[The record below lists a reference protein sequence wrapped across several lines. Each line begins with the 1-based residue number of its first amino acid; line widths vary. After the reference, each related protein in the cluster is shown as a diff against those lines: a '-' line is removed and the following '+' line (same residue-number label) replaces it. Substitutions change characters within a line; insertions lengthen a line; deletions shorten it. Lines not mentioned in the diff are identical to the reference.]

1 MCSARW
7 LPANPV
13 IPVMRTR
20 IARQISKSDASL
32 ACLASVRAC
41 RLHAL
46 SAGRQSSL
54 RSMLCVCHAADDDLV
69 HVLLRAPAGVA
80 ESGRARR
87 AARRSLDDAL
97 GGVAFRRRS
106 DL

>member
-1 MCSARW
+1 MYSARW

-13 IPVMRTR
+13 IPVIRTR

-32 ACLASVRAC
+32 ACLAPVRAC

-54 RSMLCVCHAADDDLV
+54 RSMLCVCHAAVDGLV
-69 HVLLRAPAGVA
+69 HALLRAPAGLA
-80 ESGRARR
+80 ESGRARTGGPT
-87 AARRSLDDAL
+87 ALDDAHW
-97 GGVAFRRRS
+97 RRRHS
-106 DL
+106 TGGF